1 MQRVTSV
8 IHAIPS
14 IDERYTVQRL
24 DPSGDCRLMQPLP
37 HLLFGQS
44 LGRQE
49 RTVVQPV
56 AVERIV
62 SRRRN
67 MCRRGIDM
75 PEDIGV
81 EARQGT
87 LVDAEIDDI
96 ARCADQGV
104 GFVAGRSGGKP
115 APLVYR
121 WSDLRIFIGE
131 DLARCRFK
139 FFALFEYLICT
150 GGHVAVSHEI
160 QPVEVRLQQVVGR
173 YARGRV

>member
-1 MQRVTSV
+1 
-8 IHAIPS
+8 
-14 IDERYTVQRL
+14 
-24 DPSGDCRLMQPLP
+24 
-37 HLLFGQS
+37 
-44 LGRQE
+44 
-49 RTVVQPV
+49 
-56 AVERIV
+56 
-62 SRRRN
+62 
-67 MCRRGIDM
+67 M